1 MALGHCCAWSPALAE
16 SVIIADGL
24 AALTV
29 SLAHNAE
36 EPVKCAA
43 AWALGQ
49 AGRHCPGHAQAVAE
63 SGALLAL
70 TGLELAPGGSADLA
84 AKCSKAACTV
94 IAQLAA
100 LPALDALLRM

>member
-1 MALGHCCAWSPALAE
+1 MALGHSCAWSQDLAE
-16 SVIIADGL
+16 AVIIADGL
-24 AALTV
+24 NVLTV
-29 SLAHNAE
+29 CLAHNKE

-49 AGRHCPGHAQAVAE
+49 AGKHCATHAQAVAE

-70 TGLELAPGGSADLA
+70 TGLEVSGEGWADLA
-84 AKCSKAACTV
+84 LKCCKAACT
-94 IAQLAA
+94 IISQLAS

>member
-1 MALGHCCAWSPALAE
+1 MALGHCCDWSPALAE
-16 SVIIADGL
+16 AVIVSDGL
-24 AALTV
+24 SVLTV
-29 SLAHNAE
+29 ALAHNKE

-49 AGRHCPGHAQAVAE
+49 AGKHCPAHAQAVAE

-70 TGLELAPGGSADLA
+70 TGQENNDTDLA
-84 AKCSKAACTV
+84 RKCIKAACAI
-94 IAQLAA
+94 IAQLAT